1 MTLAAR
7 LGALISAIGVDIK
20 AALTGDINAGTFAAP
35 LRDITHRRVTRAQL
49 ETLAENLELITGQIY
64 IITDESA
71 RLAVAIN
78 TAVYSTFVREG
89 EGADGFTN
97 VILGAD
103 FVTSSAAAVDTGIAV
118 AVPANARIMFEARL
132 LVRTAVTTVGPRP
145 GIAWPTGMT
154 DGSGS
159 IAIPASLTS
168 GLQQH
173 GNVNAAVLIGG
184 GGLPVANASYLATM
198 NGLMITGGAPGG
210 SFRVQLASETAGTN
224 VTIKA
229 GSFLRW
235 KPI

>member
-1 MTLAAR
+1 MAQRAPVVLVNGELQELPVGDTLYGAA
-7 LGALISAIGVDIK
+7 GEG
-20 AALTGDINAGTFAAP
+20 
-35 LRDITHRRVTRAQL
+35 VTRAQI
-49 ETLAENLELITGQIY
+49 EMLAENLELVTGQVY
-64 IITDESA
+64 IITDESS

-78 TAVYSTFVREG
+78 RAVYSTFAREG
-89 EGADGFTN
+89 EGSDGFTN

-103 FVTSSAAAVDTGIAV
+103 FVTSNAAAVDTGIAV
-118 AVPANARIMFEARL
+118 VPAANARIMFEARL

-154 DGSGS
+154 DASGS

-168 GLQQH
+168 GLAQH
-173 GNVNAAVLIGG
+173 GNVNAPVLIGG
-184 GGLPVANASYLATM
+184 GGLPVANASYLATI
-198 NGLMITGGAPGG
+198 NGYMLSGGAPQG

-235 KPI
+235 KAI